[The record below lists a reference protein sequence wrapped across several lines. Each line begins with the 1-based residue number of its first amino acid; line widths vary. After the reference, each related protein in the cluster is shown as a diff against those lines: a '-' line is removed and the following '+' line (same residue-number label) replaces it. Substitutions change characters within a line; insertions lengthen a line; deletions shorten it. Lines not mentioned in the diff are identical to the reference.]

1 MSILTK
7 RCMIT
12 IQGKYGSVQ
21 SIASVMMVPG
31 IRWIAFAF
39 ILLLSGCEK
48 PKEKIVLRQIRDVV
62 VDANTDPV
70 LKANAVFYNPNNVR
84 GKLKRI
90 NVVVYVDG
98 KKAAH
103 VDQKLRTLIPARNE
117 FVVPLE
123 VKLSI
128 KELGFMD
135 TLLGVL
141 GGKKFEV
148 RYEGTLKLTYHGVPI
163 NVPVSYKDEVRI
175 RF

>member
-1 MSILTK
+1 
-7 RCMIT
+7 MIT
-12 IQGKYGSVQ
+12 TQGKYGSMQ
-21 SIASVMMVPG
+21 SMRALG
-31 IRWIAFAF
+31 ITCIAFAF
-39 ILLLSGCEK
+39 AFLLTGCEK

-62 VDANTDPV
+62 VDANTDPM
-70 LKANAVFYNPNNVR
+70 LRANAVFYNPNNVR

-90 NVVVYVDG
+90 NIVVFVNG

-103 VDQKLRTLIPARNE
+103 VDQKLKTLIPARNE
-117 FVVPLE
+117 FIVPLE

-148 RYEGTLKLTYHGVPI
+148 RYEGTLKLTYRGVPI
-163 NVPVSYKDEVRI
+163 RVPVNYKDEVRI

>member
-7 RCMIT
+7 RNMIT
-12 IQGKYGSVQ
+12 IPVEIQPAITSRRICRALLYQFSAFLLVMT
-21 SIASVMMVPG
+21 IA
-31 IRWIAFAF
+31 
-39 ILLLSGCEK
+39 GCSK

-62 VDANTDPV
+62 VDANTEPL
-70 LKANAVFYNPNNVR
+70 LKANAVFYNPNNMHGR
-84 GKLKRI
+84 LKRI

-98 KKAAH
+98 KRAAH
-103 VDQKLRTLIPARNE
+103 VDQKLRTLIPAKNE
-117 FVVPLE
+117 FIVPLE

-128 KELGFMD
+128 KDLGFMD

-148 RYEGTLKLTYHGVPI
+148 RYEGTLRLTYRGVPI
-163 NVPVSYKDEVRI
+163 TVPVDYKDEVRI

>member
-7 RCMIT
+7 GINMRMEFIE
-12 IQGKYGSVQ
+12 IISRVRPGSWALSFVL
-21 SIASVMMVPG
+21 SI
-31 IRWIAFAF
+31 
-39 ILLLSGCEK
+39 ILLTGCKGPE
-48 PKEKIVLRQIRDVV
+48 EKIVLRQIRDVV

-70 LKANAVFYNPNNVR
+70 LRANAVFFNPNDMR

-90 NVVVYVDG
+90 NVEVFVDG
-98 KKAAH
+98 KKAAF
-103 VDQKLRTLIPARNE
+103 VNQKLKTQIPANGE
-117 FVVPLE
+117 FIVPLE
-123 VKLSI
+123 VKLNI

-148 RYEGTLKLTYHGVPI
+148 RYEGSLKLSYRGVPI
-163 NVPVSYKDEVRI
+163 NVPVKYKDEVRV